1 MKAAKLGEICNP
13 KQWKTIS
20 SDRLEFS
27 GYPVYGANGVIGY
40 YSEYNHTERTL
51 LITCRGATCGTLNIC
66 EPFSYVTGNAM
77 ALDNLSSEVDL
88 NYLYYYLTRRG
99 LNDVITGSAQP
110 QIVRKALENVE
121 IKYPLLTEQRHI
133 AAVLDKVSELISK
146 RKAQLDKLDELVKS
160 RFVEMFGDVK
170 GNPHMWEKSTIG
182 ETIQTIESGW
192 SGNGKQREKKAGEI
206 AVLKVSAVTKGY
218 FIPSECKVPDDQMK
232 IEKYIFPHRGDL
244 LFSRANTRE
253 MVGATAVINQDYP
266 ELILP
271 DKLWRIRFSDKA
283 NVIYMKFVLSSKAI
297 REEFSANST
306 GTSGSM
312 YNVSMDKF
320 KRITIPLPPK
330 ENQILFANY
339 VEQIEKLKV
348 SVQKSLDQLETLK
361 KALMQ
366 KYFG

>member
-160 RFVEMFGDVK
+160 RFVEMFGDPVSGVEK
-170 GNPHMWEKSTIG
+170 WPIHNLEAVAEAVDPQPSHRTPPAEQNGVPYISIKDCDYETGKINFEGARKVSKAILEEHLNRYTLHDGDFIIGKIGTIGKPVFVPARKDYTLSANVVLIKPKIGLVSPHFLKYSFMSSYVTKQFEDAQNSTSQAAFGIQKVRTIKVMNPDTKVQNEFEILAKQVNKTKSTI
-182 ETIQTIESGW
+182 
-192 SGNGKQREKKAGEI
+192 
-206 AVLKVSAVTKGY
+206 
-218 FIPSECKVPDDQMK
+218 
-232 IEKYIFPHRGDL
+232 
-244 LFSRANTRE
+244 
-253 MVGATAVINQDYP
+253 
-266 ELILP
+266 
-271 DKLWRIRFSDKA
+271 
-283 NVIYMKFVLSSKAI
+283 
-297 REEFSANST
+297 
-306 GTSGSM
+306 
-312 YNVSMDKF
+312 
-320 KRITIPLPPK
+320 
-330 ENQILFANY
+330 
-339 VEQIEKLKV
+339 
-348 SVQKSLDQLETLK
+348 QKSLDQLETLK